1 MWKTLLLIILIA
13 LQCALFP
20 RQQDTET
27 AAIQAA
33 SASLQARSNSE
44 VTRAVSIQMQL
55 PDTHTQR
62 AVGGRRQPA
71 NIFRLQI
78 SGEIRALG
86 GLAAARVK
94 QIKRALYFV
103 LVSVQRV
110 CVLAEIRQGCG
121 RYRYVVLKCWD

>member
-55 PDTHTQR
+55 PDSHTQR

-86 GLAAARVK
+86 GAGSSSGQTNQTRSLLCFSLSSK
-94 QIKRALYFV
+94 
-103 LVSVQRV
+103 SV
-110 CVLAEIRQGCG
+110 CVG
-121 RYRYVVLKCWD
+121 